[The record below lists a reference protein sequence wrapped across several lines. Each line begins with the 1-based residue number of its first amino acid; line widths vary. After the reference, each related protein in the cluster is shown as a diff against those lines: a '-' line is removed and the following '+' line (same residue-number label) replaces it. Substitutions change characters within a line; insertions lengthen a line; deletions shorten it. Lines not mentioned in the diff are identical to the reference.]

1 MHLGRNKNDA
11 SGEIFAQEHIN
22 LSQEPVLGPR
32 ETLGNHR
39 SDGLAGFTSQNIVVT
54 LQRSERMTPNDYWQD
69 VRHLVFTSSSSV
81 HYEPGDVITIYPRNC
96 AQDVDTILS
105 IMQWNEIAD
114 KLIHFTPGWSSQQSN
129 SYPILPIFRP
139 TARPYM
145 TLRTLLTNHIDLRAI
160 PRRSFFTKIINL
172 TQDQMQK
179 DRLRE
184 LTSPEF
190 IDELYDYTSRP
201 RRSILEVLQEF
212 DSVQIP
218 WQWATN
224 ILPELRGRQFS
235 IASGGQQ
242 KYSSGGRTRF
252 ELLVAIVKYKTVI
265 KRLREGVCTRYLASL
280 PLGMQIQVT
289 FQKGGLGITRKHIS
303 RPVVLVGPGTGVAPI
318 RALLWERLYWK
329 EELMTTPANGKDEN
343 REIGESVLFF
353 GNRKRDADFFFQDEW
368 TYLESNIP
376 LKVFKAFSRDQD
388 KKIYVQDLI
397 KQQSELVFELLY
409 KSGGIMYVCGSSG
422 KMPRSVR
429 GSVVDIFKEVGG
441 MDHLEAEGCLQ
452 KMEREGR
459 YKQET
464 W

>member
-1 MHLGRNKNDA
+1 
-11 SGEIFAQEHIN
+11 
-22 LSQEPVLGPR
+22 
-32 ETLGNHR
+32 
-39 SDGLAGFTSQNIVVT
+39 
-54 LQRSERMTPNDYWQD
+54 
-69 VRHLVFTSSSSV
+69 
-81 HYEPGDVITIYPRNC
+81 
-96 AQDVDTILS
+96 
-105 IMQWNEIAD
+105 
-114 KLIHFTPGWSSQQSN
+114 
-129 SYPILPIFRP
+129 
-139 TARPYM
+139 
-145 TLRTLLTNHIDLRAI
+145 
-160 PRRSFFTKIINL
+160 
-172 TQDQMQK
+172 MQK

-235 IASGGQQ
+235 VASGGLQ
-242 KYSSGGRTRF
+242 KYRSEGRTRF

-280 PLGMQIQVT
+280 PLGTQIQVT

-329 EELMTTPANGKDEN
+329 EELMTTSANGKDEK

-422 KMPRSVR
+422 KMPQSVR
-429 GSVVDIFKEVGG
+429 GTVVDIFKKVGG
-441 MDHLEAEGCLQ
+441 MDHLEAEGCMQ
-452 KMEREGR
+452 KKEREGS